1 MNNDIKHLLDSIQ
14 TTSFLLSTEVQKKDN
29 VDTELLKTFN
39 DILNEKV
46 QIYTKLNSGESLS
59 RYETVVFNGIVSA
72 MKGTG
77 SFK

>member
-1 MNNDIKHLLDSIQ
+1 MNNENLKYLLDSIQ
-14 TTSFLLSTEVQKKDN
+14 TSAFLLSNELNKD
-29 VDTELLKTFN
+29 VIDADLLKTFS
-39 DILNEKV
+39 DILSERV

-77 SFK
+77 AF